1 MKDNKNPLV
10 SIIIVN
16 WNGLSQMKEC
26 LESLSKI
33 NYKNYEVIISDNGSN
48 DGSLEYLNKIKN
60 RFPKLVVV
68 ENGENLGYAEGNNV
82 GYEKAKGELILLLN
96 NDTIITSGFLKPLV
110 DTLLSNKNIG
120 GVQPKILSYPKK
132 EIIDSVG
139 SYFISSGFL
148 YHEGHNRKDKGK
160 YDTNT
165 EIFTMK
171 GACMLFRREVI
182 EKVGGIFDPD
192 YFAYFEETDL
202 CQRIWIAGYKVVY
215 TSKSK
220 IYHKGGET
228 AKKLNS
234 AFVLYN
240 SYKNRYYTYLKN
252 FEFSTLLKVF
262 PMHLIYCEIS
272 MIAYLL
278 TLNFPSA
285 IATQK
290 ALLWNLQ
297 NIKKIREGRGA
308 IKKMRRIPDSSYL
321 PKVTRSVRPSYY
333 YHLFVT
339 ALAGYED

>member
-1 MKDNKNPLV
+1 MNKPLV

-16 WNGLSQMKEC
+16 WNGLSQMREC
-26 LESLSKI
+26 LESLSEI
-33 NYKNYEVIISDNGSN
+33 SYKNYEVIISDNGST
-48 DGSLEYLNKIKN
+48 DGSLQYLAKIKN
-60 RFPKLVVV
+60 KFPKLIIVK
-68 ENGENLGYAEGNNV
+68 NSKNLGYAEGNNV
-82 GYEKAKGELILLLN
+82 CYEKANGELILLLN
-96 NDTIITSGFLKPLV
+96 NDTIVTPGFLNPLV
-110 DTLLSNKNIG
+110 NTLLSNKKIG
-120 GVQPKILSYPKK
+120 GVQPKIFSYPKK

-139 SYFISSGFL
+139 SYFINSGFL
-148 YHEGHNRKDKGK
+148 YHGGHNKEDKGMHSV
-160 YDTNT
+160 NS

-171 GACMLFRREVI
+171 GACMLLKREVL
-182 EKVGGIFDPD
+182 EKVGGIFDSD

-202 CQRIWIAGYKVVY
+202 CHRIWIAGYRVIYV
-215 TSKSK
+215 SKSE

-252 FEFSTLLKVF
+252 FEFITLVKIF
-262 PMHLIYCEIS
+262 PLHFIYCEIS

-278 TLNFPSA
+278 TFNFSSA

-290 ALLWNLQ
+290 ALLWNIQ
-297 NIKKIREGRGA
+297 NFKKISNERKK
-308 IKKMRRIPDSSYL
+308 IKQMRKVSDSSYL

-339 ALAGYED
+339 ALAGYKD